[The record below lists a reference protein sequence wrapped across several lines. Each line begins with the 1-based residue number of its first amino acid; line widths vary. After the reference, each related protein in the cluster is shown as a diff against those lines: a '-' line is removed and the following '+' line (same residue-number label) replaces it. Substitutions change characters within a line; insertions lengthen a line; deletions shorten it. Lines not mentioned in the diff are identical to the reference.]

1 MSFKYDNPTQKKKNN
16 NNNNN
21 NKQRDRS
28 ASRPNGNFFV
38 SSW

>member
-1 MSFKYDNPTQKKKNN
+1 MSFKYDNPTQKKKKKK
-16 NNNNN
+16 NNN

>member
-1 MSFKYDNPTQKKKNN
+1 MSFKYDNPTQKKKKK
-16 NNNNN
+16 NNN